1 VNTIQSFCA
10 RYRTRETHENIKRP
24 GSPRLTTQAQDLEL
38 RAFAL
43 ANTHLDHRQVK
54 EQTGST
60 LSLRSIRRRLRKSY
74 SMRRVNGHTC
84 NFYSLKPN
92 FCKLR
97 YPPYVMQ
104 KLNWSVIPLIDI
116 SSRL

>member
-1 VNTIQSFCA
+1 MPRTPKTQRRELSVLQKGKIIGLLDADNGYAEIARQTLIPVNTIQSFCT

-24 GSPRLTTQAQDLEL
+24 GGPRLTTQAQDLEL

-43 ANTHLDHRQVK
+43 ANTRLDHRQVK

-74 SMRRVNGHTC
+74 IR
-84 NFYSLKPN
+84 K
-92 FCKLR
+92 
-97 YPPYVMQ
+97 
-104 KLNWSVIPLIDI
+104 
-116 SSRL
+116 